1 LNKNFGVAES
11 RYKFG
16 CRYFLWKVSTGVLK
30 SSKIIFIPQISNT
43 NLANIYLGIA
53 EGAFAAAKN
62 YTCSYKKPWLTSEVE
77 SVTQD
82 PFIKKM
88 PKTLE
93 DATDSGSHTWA
104 SDTAILILKR
114 VCAISAIPGFVKNC
128 KTL

>member
-1 LNKNFGVAES
+1 MNKNFGVAET
-11 RYKFG
+11 RYEFR
-16 CRYFLWKVSTGVLK
+16 CRDVLWKVSTGVLK
-30 SSKIIFIPQISNT
+30 LSKIIFIPQISNA